1 MSCGQGMTGL
11 RCPRNPATKR
21 AMNDHPRGRHLVAA
35 DRRFATGG
43 GLLAHLL
50 SGSFSRVLD
59 RIDRGLERG
68 AIEAALPDGSPRLLG
83 GRRPG
88 PRPIVHLHSWRSLA
102 RLINSGSVG
111 WYKAWEKGEWSS
123 PDPVPLFELFML
135 NAESL
140 GATARAKGLFRLVNS
155 IAHRFRDNDKARARE
170 NISHHYDLG
179 NDFYRAWLDP
189 GMTYSSALFAEPIAA
204 EEPLE
209 AAQARKLHLLLD
221 RLGLKP
227 GQRLL
232 DIGCGWGS
240 LAEVAARDY
249 GVEVTGLTLSEE
261 QKAYAERRLEAA
273 GLGGRCAIE
282 LTDYRDAKGVYDA
295 VASVEMV
302 EAVGEAYWPA
312 YLGSIAGLLR
322 PGGRAAIQ
330 FISIREP
337 LFEHYAANADFIQ
350 TYIFPGGMLIGESR
364 LEALAGEAGLSW
376 EDREGFGLHY
386 AETLRRWRARY
397 DAAVE
402 EGRLP
407 AGFDEPFHRLWRYY
421 LMYCEGGFR
430 GGGIDV
436 AQVTLVKAP
445 PSP

>member
-1 MSCGQGMTGL
+1 MPAFAGMTGL
-11 RCPRNPATKR
+11 RSPFEPA
-21 AMNDHPRGRHLVAA
+21 VAA

-50 SGSFSRVLD
+50 SGSFARILR
-59 RIDRGLERG
+59 RIDRGLEQG
-68 AIEAALPDGSPRLLG
+68 AIEAILPDGSKRILG

-88 PRPIVHLHSWRSLA
+88 PRPVVNLHSWRALA
-102 RLINSGSVG
+102 RLVTSGSVG
-111 WYKAWEKGEWSS
+111 WYKAWEQGEWSS

-135 NAESL
+135 NGESL
-140 GATARAKGLFRLVNS
+140 GDTGRAKGLFRLVNS
-155 IAHRFRDNDKARARE
+155 IAHRFRDNDKEGARE

-179 NDFYRAWLDP
+179 NDFYRAWLDS
-189 GMTYSSALFAEPIAA
+189 GMTYSSAVFEEPVSPD
-204 EEPLE
+204 EPLE
-209 AAQARKLHLLLD
+209 AAQARKLELLLR
-221 RLGLKP
+221 RLGLEA

-240 LAEVAARDY
+240 LAEAAARDH
-249 GVEVTGLTLSEE
+249 GVHVTGLTLSEE

-273 GLGGRCAIE
+273 GLAGRCSIE
-282 LTDYRDAKGVYDA
+282 LTDYRDATGQYDA

-302 EAVGEAYWPA
+302 EAVGQDYWPV
-312 YLGSIAGLLR
+312 YLESIARVLK

-337 LFEHYAANADFIQ
+337 LFEGYAANADFIQ
-350 TYIFPGGMLIGESR
+350 TYIFPGGMLISESR

-376 EDREGFGLHY
+376 QDRKGYGLHY
-386 AETLRRWRARY
+386 AETLLRWRRRY
-397 DAAVE
+397 DEAVA

-407 AGFDEPFHRLWRYY
+407 EGFDEPFHRLWRYY

-430 GGGIDV
+430 GCGIDV
-436 AQVTLVKAP
+436 AQVTLVKG
-445 PSP
+445 